1 MCVEAI
7 SVAEKL
13 TEVGMV
19 VVAENVMV
27 VEEVEGAETMLPL
40 ERGRGIGKGYRPKR
54 SREKITVV
62 REVVVAKKLDVV
74 EYVVVV

>member
-27 VEEVEGAETMLPL
+27 VEEVEGQKQCD
-40 ERGRGIGKGYRPKR
+40 RWG
-54 SREKITVV
+54 
-62 REVVVAKKLDVV
+62 EVAV
-74 EYVVVV
+74 

>member
-19 VVAENVMV
+19 VVAEHVMV
-27 VEEVEGAETMLPL
+27 VEEVEGAETMWPL
-40 ERGRGIGKGYRPKR
+40 GRGRGIGKGYRPKR

-62 REVVVAKKLDVV
+62 REVVVAKKLAVV